1 MIKRFIKKLIPFYT
15 AYSRS
20 TKSTIHNQSYWS
32 YVLFRLSGRCSRG
45 GYFPVHST
53 CTIANMRKI
62 YVGINSTVARPG
74 CYLQGAGTIRFG
86 DYVQLAPNVGILS
99 ANHDLYD

>member
-1 MIKRFIKKLIPFYT
+1 MQDQGNQRFITRPILVMY
-15 AYSRS
+15 YSDY
-20 TKSTIHNQSYWS
+20 QED
-32 YVLFRLSGRCSRG
+32 VMG
-45 GYFPVHST
+45 GYFPIHAT
-53 CTIANMRKI
+53 CTRANIRKI

-99 ANHDLYD
+99 ANHD